1 MRPPQFVRQCFSNWK
16 AKKPDHKKFRY
27 YCNMS
32 EQLREILK
40 LSVSERI
47 FLVEAIWD
55 SISEES
61 QQTKLSPPQKEHLQK
76 RLQMYRE
83 NPEDLLSWEEVKDS
97 LK

>member
-1 MRPPQFVRQCFSNWK
+1 
-16 AKKPDHKKFRY
+16 
-27 YCNMS
+27 MS

-55 SISEES
+55 SISEET
-61 QQTKLSPPQKEHLQK
+61 QQSELSEEQKTHLRQ

-83 NPEDLLSWEEVKDS
+83 NPDNLLSWDQVKES